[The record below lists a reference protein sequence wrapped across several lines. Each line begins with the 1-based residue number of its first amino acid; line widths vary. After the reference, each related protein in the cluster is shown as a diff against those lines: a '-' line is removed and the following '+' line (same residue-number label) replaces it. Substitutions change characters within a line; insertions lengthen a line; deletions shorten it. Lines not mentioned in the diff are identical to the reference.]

1 MSRIIMDNKERY
13 STVREFV
20 KTSLKEVSLDAT
32 MSAQQDH
39 AGGNCYE
46 VAANYVVD
54 NSLFSRGSAE
64 MVLVHAEVTGQ
75 GPIDGLKYGHAWV
88 EVGGI
93 VIDNSNGNNIQ
104 LPVEVYYR
112 MGQVGSNIYKYTPE
126 EVRRWMVD
134 SGTYGPWELET
145 ESGY

>member
-1 MSRIIMDNKERY
+1 MANKEQYR
-13 STVREFV
+13 TVREFV
-20 KTSLKEVSLDAT
+20 KTSLKEVSLDSGVST
-32 MSAQQDH
+32 T
-39 AGGNCYE
+39 GNCYE
-46 VAANYVVD
+46 VAANYVMD
-54 NSLFSRGSAE
+54 NSLFSRGGLTQG

-75 GPIDGLKYGHAWV
+75 GPIEGLKYGHAWA

-112 MGQVGSNIYKYTPE
+112 MGQVGSNVYKYTPE
-126 EVRRWMVD
+126 EVRRWMID
-134 SGTYGPWELET
+134 SETYGPWELET

>member
-1 MSRIIMDNKERY
+1 MANRERY

-32 MSAQQDH
+32 MAAQQGNTD
-39 AGGNCYE
+39 GNCYE
-46 VAANYVVD
+46 SAANYVMD
-54 NSLFSRGSAE
+54 NSLFSRGGPAKD

-75 GPIDGLKYGHAWV
+75 GPIEGLKYGHAWA

-112 MGQVGSNIYKYTPE
+112 MGQVGSNVYKYTPE
-126 EVRRWMVD
+126 EVRQWMID
-134 SGTYGPWELET
+134 SETYGPWELET

>member
-1 MSRIIMDNKERY
+1 MANREQYKA
-13 STVREFV
+13 VREFV

-46 VAANYVVD
+46 TAANYIID
-54 NSLFSRGSAE
+54 NLFSRGPSD

-88 EVGGI
+88 EIGGI
-93 VIDNSNGNNIQ
+93 VIDNSNGNNIK
-104 LPVEVYYR
+104 LPTEVYYR

-126 EVRRWMVD
+126 EVRRWLID